1 MFEDR
6 KREANICT
14 QKKTCRLE
22 KFEGSWEQSQRLREL
37 REKEDMKP
45 EMQSSRIV
53 QKTVEGAG
61 DGWMSVTIVFLFAGC
76 LVKAI
81 GFLAS

>member
-1 MFEDR
+1 MHPKEDSATR
-6 KREANICT
+6 
-14 QKKTCRLE
+14 RLE

-61 DGWMSVTIVFLFAGC
+61 DGRMSVTIGFLFAGC

>member
-6 KREANICT
+6 KKEANICT

-22 KFEGSWEQSQRLREL
+22 
-37 REKEDMKP
+37 
-45 EMQSSRIV
+45 

-61 DGWMSVTIVFLFAGC
+61 DGRMSVTIGFLFAGC